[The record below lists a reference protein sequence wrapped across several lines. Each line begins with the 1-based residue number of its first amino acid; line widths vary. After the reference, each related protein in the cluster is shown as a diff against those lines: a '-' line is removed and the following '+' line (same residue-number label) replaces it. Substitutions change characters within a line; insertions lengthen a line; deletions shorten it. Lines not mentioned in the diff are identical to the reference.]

1 MYATMNKLA
10 SADARLP
17 HGENL
22 LTGALTLSI
31 VIPAYNEGSR
41 LPRTFPSIM
50 RYLEA
55 LSFSYEVIVVDD
67 GSTDGTGRIVLEMAA
82 ADPRVTL
89 ITHEANQGKGKAVQT
104 GMLAARGDY
113 IIFTDADLST
123 PIEMVESFVAHMA
136 NGCDIVVGNRRM
148 KESRLEIRQTRLRE
162 FLGRVFTR
170 LTRLVLGSEVSDQT
184 CGFKGFTR
192 RAAAEVFRRQRIADW
207 AFDAEILHIASRLG
221 LKIRQQPVVWRD
233 DAKSKVRVG
242 RACVKSLT
250 SLVAIWYN
258 GVTGKYR

>member
-1 MYATMNKLA
+1 MYATMNELA

-17 HGENL
+17 NGEDQ
-22 LTGALTLSI
+22 LTDAVTVSI

-41 LPRTFPSIM
+41 LPKTFPSIM
-50 RYLEA
+50 RYMESLGIP
-55 LSFSYEVIVVDD
+55 YEVIVVDD
-67 GSTDGTGRIVLEMAA
+67 GSTDETGRMVLEMAPA
-82 ADPRVTL
+82 NPRVTL
-89 ITHEANQGKGKAVQT
+89 IRHEANQGKGKAVQT
-104 GMLAARGDY
+104 GMLAARGEY
-113 IIFTDADLST
+113 VIFADADLST
-123 PIEMVESFVAHMA
+123 PIEMVERFVAHLA
-136 NGCDIVVGNRRM
+136 DGCDIVVGNRRM
-148 KESRLEIRQTRLRE
+148 KESILEIRQPKLRE
-162 FLGRVFTR
+162 FLGRIFTR
-170 LTRLVLGSEVSDQT
+170 LTQLILRSQVSDQT